1 MGVIAGSSVR
11 YQVCRMFVLLSVFL
25 LSYSALNVLAEEDLP
40 VKNSRL
46 GKMFLVS
53 SSTSITT
60 ISTTTYCYATNTV
73 TTACGKRR
81 KRAIHFVEGMEDDD
95 IDSGELAPSKVRD
108 LQSSE
113 VDQDSPRD
121 PRFVMYWMTTTSTSV
136 TTSFTATTTISK
148 LDCTPSGFTM
158 SE

>member
-1 MGVIAGSSVR
+1 MGSLPGPQLD
-11 YQVCRMFVLLSVFL
+11 QVCRMFVLLSVFL
-25 LSYSALNVLAEEDLP
+25 LSYSLTARAEEDLP
-40 VKNSRL
+40 VRNSRL

-53 SSTSITT
+53 SSTSIST

-81 KRAIHFVEGMEDDD
+81 KRAIHFVEGMEEDDVE
-95 IDSGELAPSKVRD
+95 SGELYPSKVRE

-121 PRFVMYWMTTTSTSV
+121 PRFVMYWMTTTSTSL

-148 LDCTPSGFTM
+148 
-158 SE
+158 